1 MAMRINHNIAAL
13 NALRNLNKT
22 DEEMSQSLERLSSGQ
37 KINRAADGPAALVI
51 SEQMRGQIASVNQA
65 IQNSEASVSMVQ
77 TAEAAMNEVNNLLI
91 SMRQLAIHAANEG
104 ANDKKM
110 LAADQAEVEN
120 ALDTID
126 RIARTSQF
134 GTRTL
139 LDGSNGANGVAVGD
153 GLEFVSA
160 SPSTKSSPAE
170 GYAINITRS
179 ATRAEKR
186 GDRPIEIMDLMP
198 KDDAQPFSIMIEE
211 GGKGISFSLDN
222 AADGKVIQNML
233 ANLKANPKQFDEGQV
248 IRDVRE
254 IIAQSLNQ
262 KAAQSGL
269 NVEVFVDHTP
279 TFTDKLQ
286 GKVQSESGNLVVRQK
301 TFGSRPTF
309 FVASSAPGVLSRET
323 SKFEEAIRGRDVEG
337 TIDGKIGSGR
347 GEELHGAE
355 NTPVEGLT
363 MRYAGTRTIKLK
375 LPKYVPDGGGL
386 KPNPE
391 VKELS
396 MMKVPAENARPI
408 SREED
413 GNAVVYTWEAPPDV
427 SKDVEGFA
435 HVSQNSLSFQVGP
448 TRGQQVRVSLID
460 AKADRLATGVKNESG
475 FRSLREI
482 NVTGSQGAQ
491 DALLLIDDA
500 ITSVSSVRANLGAF
514 QKNTLQSNTNSLR
527 IAHEN
532 LSSAESSLRDAD
544 MAEEMSHFTR
554 NQIML
559 QSGVAMLAQ
568 ANQTPQSVLQ
578 LLNNRNP

>member
-37 KINRAADGPAALVI
+37 KVNRAADGPAALVI

-65 IQNSEASVSMVQ
+65 IQNSEASISMVQ

-91 SMRQLAIHAANEG
+91 SMRQLSIHAANEG

-110 LAADQAEVEN
+110 LAADQAEIAN

-139 LDGSNGANGVAVGD
+139 LDGSNGANGVTVGD

-160 SPSTKSSPAE
+160 SPTTRSSPAE
-170 GYAINITRS
+170 GYAVNV
-179 ATRAEKR
+179 TRAASRADKR
-186 GDRPIEIMDLMP
+186 GERPIELSDLT
-198 KDDAQPFSIMIEE
+198 AGENGGQAFSVMIEE
-211 GGKGISFSLDN
+211 GGKGITFSLDN
-222 AADGKVIQNML
+222 QTDGKVVQDML
-233 ANLKANPKQFDEGQV
+233 SNLKKNPEQFDANQV
-248 IRDVRE
+248 VKDIRE
-254 IIAQSLNQ
+254 IVAQSLNQ
-262 KAAQSGL
+262 KAVQSGL
-269 NVEVFVDHTP
+269 KIDVYVDKAP
-279 TFTDKLQ
+279 GQD
-286 GKVQSESGNLVVRQK
+286 SGPLMVRHK
-301 TFGSRPTF
+301 EFGSHPTF
-309 FVASSAPGVLSRET
+309 FVASSAQGVLSRET
-323 SKFEEAIRGRDVEG
+323 SKFEEAIRGHDVEG
-337 TIDGKIGSGR
+337 TIDGKIAFGR

-363 MRYAGTRTIKLK
+363 LRYAGVRTEKVRMAKFI
-375 LPKYVPDGGGL
+375 PSGGTL
-386 KPNPE
+386 VPNPE
-391 VKELS
+391 IKDLAHMS
-396 MMKVPAENARPI
+396 PPFPGARPAG
-408 SREED
+408 REEEGD
-413 GNAVVYTWEAPPDV
+413 TVIYAWEVPQNVAA
-427 SKDVEGFA
+427 DVEGYA
-435 HVSQNSLSFQVGP
+435 HVSQNSLQFQVGP

-460 AKADRLATGVKNESG
+460 AKTDRLANGVKNESG

-482 NVTGSQGAQ
+482 DVTNSQGAQ
-491 DALLLIDDA
+491 DAILLVDDA
-500 ITSVSSVRANLGAF
+500 ITAISSVRANLGAF

-527 IAHEN
+527 ISHEN
-532 LSSAESSLRDAD
+532 LTSAESSLRDAD

-578 LLNNRNP
+578 LLNNRNG

>member
-22 DEEMSQSLERLSSGQ
+22 DEEMSMSLERLSSGQ

-160 SPSTKSSPAE
+160 SPTTKSSPAE
-170 GYAINITRS
+170 GYAVNITRAAS
-179 ATRAEKR
+179 RAEKK
-186 GDRPIEIMDLMP
+186 GDRPIELDDLMDGDG
-198 KDDAQPFSIMIEE
+198 KAPFSVMIEE
-211 GGKGISFSLDN
+211 GGKGITFSLEN
-222 AADGKVIQNML
+222 QTDGKVIQNML
-233 ANLKANPKQFDEGQV
+233 SNLKKNPEQFDSTQV
-248 IRDVRE
+248 IKDIRE

-262 KAAQSGL
+262 KAEQSGL
-269 NVEVFVDHTP
+269 KIEVYVDKQPGSDTGS
-279 TFTDKLQ
+279 LM
-286 GKVQSESGNLVVRQK
+286 VRHRE
-301 TFGSRPTF
+301 FGSRPTF
-309 FVASSAPGVLSRET
+309 FVASSAKGVLSRET
-323 SKFEEAIRGRDVEG
+323 SKFEEAIRGHDVEG
-337 TIDGKIGSGR
+337 TIDGKIGFGS
-347 GEELHGAE
+347 GEELAGAE
-355 NTPVEGLT
+355 NTPVEGLKL
-363 MRYAGTRTIKLK
+363 RYAGVRTEKVRM
-375 LPKYVPDGGGL
+375 PKFIPSGGTL
-386 KPNPE
+386 IPNPE
-391 VKELS
+391 IMDVS
-396 MMKVPAENARPI
+396 RMTPPYPGARPLG
-408 SREED
+408 RVED
-413 GNAVVYTWEAPPDV
+413 GDAVIYSWEVPQDV
-427 SKDVEGFA
+427 SADVEGYA
-435 HVSQNSLSFQVGP
+435 HVSQNSLQFQVGP
-448 TRGQQVRVSLID
+448 TRGQQVRISLID

-482 NVTGSQGAQ
+482 NVTTSQGAQ
-491 DALLLIDDA
+491 DALLMVDDA
-500 ITSVSSVRANLGAF
+500 ITAISSVRANLGAF

-578 LLNNRNP
+578 LLNNRNG